1 MGRGDEEELMDE
13 STKRLRSLDYFMGMA
28 FTLIGLYVV
37 LDGYKAFVSPALV
50 TVEKSVN
57 PGVTTVFVGG
67 FLALLGAI
75 LAFIG
80 MRGSGNP
87 FRKAAEVIPETVRK
101 PSFLRGV
108 LAVACIAIY
117 FFVFWGRIPYVFST
131 FIFLA
136 GVMFLFKGGAW
147 WKIALVSGGTVAII
161 WYVFGVLAMI
171 PLP

>member
-1 MGRGDEEELMDE
+1 MEE
-13 STKRLRSLDYFMGMA
+13 STKRLRSLDFFMGA
-28 FTLIGLYVV
+28 GFTLIGLYVMV
-37 LDGYKAFVSPALV
+37 DGYMAYVSPALV

-57 PGVTTVFVGG
+57 PGVTTLFIGG
-67 FLALLGAI
+67 FLALLGVV
-75 LAFIG
+75 LAVIG

-87 FRKAAEVIPETVRK
+87 FLKAAEVIPETVRK
-101 PSFLRGV
+101 ASFLRGV

-136 GVMFLFKGGAW
+136 GMMFLFKGGAW
-147 WKIALVSGGTVAII
+147 WKISLVSGFTVAII
-161 WYVFGVLAMI
+161 WYVFGELAMI